1 MIRKLAWKSL
11 LYRRWISFLLVI
23 SLGASVFLALA
34 VERIRWGARES
45 FSEVISQ
52 ADLLVGART
61 GPINLLLYTIFG
73 MGNATNTI
81 SLQSYE
87 KLRSHPAVDWTIPFS
102 LGDSH
107 KGFRVIATTEAFY
120 KHYRFR
126 GDRRIELRS
135 GSIPASVSDVVLGAQ
150 VAQSLGYKVGDQVVL
165 SHGMSGE
172 GPDVYQHEDQPFQ
185 VVGILMPTNTP
196 IDWSLYIT
204 LEGMEWIHEGWQ
216 EGQAPAATSNITS
229 FLVRMKNRIDSVY
242 FQRDINE
249 FKDEPL
255 MAIAPGVTLMEFWNS
270 FRFFEKS
277 LQVISIFVA
286 LISLLGLFVVL
297 MISIELRQREML
309 ILRTVGLNARKLF
322 TLVFLEVGFLT
333 LSGILLGIIAML
345 ICFFAMRESL
355 EAMTGVAVALTGP
368 SSFDVTFV
376 LSLLILA
383 LLSAVWPAWRL
394 YRQSLL

>member
-11 LYRRWISFLLVI
+11 LYRRWISVLLVI
-23 SLGASVFLALA
+23 SLGSSVFLALA

-135 GSIPASVSDVVLGAQ
+135 GSIPASVSHVVLGAQ
-150 VAQSLGYKVGDQVVL
+150 VAQSLGYKVGEQIIL

-242 FQRDINE
+242 FQRDINQ

-309 ILRTVGLNARKLF
+309 ILRTIGLNARKLF
-322 TLVFLEVGFLT
+322 ALVFLEVGFLT
-333 LSGILLGIIAML
+333 LSGVLLGIIAML
-345 ICFFAMRESL
+345 ISFFAMREPL
-355 EAMTGVAVALTGP
+355 EAMTGVAITLTGP
-368 SSFDVTFV
+368 STFDVAFV

-383 LLSAVWPAWRL
+383 LLSAIWPAWRL